1 MEDTGDHNLENNEI
15 TNEITNEIE
24 TVQIELL
31 EKKSKGRKKS
41 QYSET
46 CSNCNRVFKNE
57 KTYGDHIKKQICYT
71 PLTTT
76 YCKSCN
82 VVLPTRLDYEKHLIK
97 LEHIQTVQSKF
108 TGVIEQI
115 DIDPVPTINSADPY
129 LDKQD
134 INQLTK
140 KTLGHNFTIHFNNK
154 KSQSINL
161 VPIKTPSETNTNHQP
176 LLSKPIE
183 HSSHKS
189 IVATPRQSK
198 IIKLLE
204 SINDQTKC
212 GAKLLEILD
221 NKLHIDDYKNLQ
233 TLINQSEHTLP
244 EIKSIYLQTIEKFT
258 MALIKLKTKGVEMY
272 KEKDIAT
279 LVTNLTS

>member
-1 MEDTGDHNLENNEI
+1 MEDTIETNLENNQE
-15 TNEITNEIE
+15 TE
-24 TVQIELL
+24 TVVVDL

-57 KTYGDHIKKQICYT
+57 KTYTDHTSKQVCYT
-71 PLTTT
+71 STTTT
-76 YCKSCN
+76 YCKTCDLL
-82 VVLPTRLDYEKHLIK
+82 LPTRLDYETHLIK
-97 LEHIQTVQSKF
+97 LEHIQSLQSKF
-108 TGVIEQI
+108 SGVIEQI

-140 KTLGHNFTIHFNNK
+140 KSLGHNFTIHFNNNK
-154 KSQSINL
+154 TQSINL
-161 VPIKTPSETNTNHQP
+161 LPIKLSSEKDNNNQEIIQQPTNQNIKRT
-176 LLSKPIE
+176 ID
-183 HSSHKS
+183 
-189 IVATPRQSK
+189 ATPRQAK
-198 IIKLLE
+198 IIKFLE

-212 GAKLLEILD
+212 SSKLLEILD

-233 TLINQSEHTLP
+233 TLINQSENLSSD
-244 EIKSIYLQTIEKFT
+244 IKQIYTQTIEKFT
-258 MALIKLKTKGVEMY
+258 MALIKLKTKNIEMY